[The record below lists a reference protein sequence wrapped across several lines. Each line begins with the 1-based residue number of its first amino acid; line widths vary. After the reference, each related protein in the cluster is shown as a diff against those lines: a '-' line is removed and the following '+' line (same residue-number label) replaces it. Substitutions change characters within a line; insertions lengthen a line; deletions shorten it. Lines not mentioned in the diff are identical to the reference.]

1 LPWGVWDSSPWWSG
15 RVYPVKTLFGDR
27 RRRPTPVFR
36 PSGITSGWRSFTP
49 VSSSQGQR
57 QPRLESSF
65 VRLFR
70 PHYIPCHFC
79 DGFPVFLRPEH
90 QVDEIFLFRPLCRLL
105 HHLES
110 EPIPPGALK
119 KFVFCI
125 ITVRT
130 IATAVGVL
138 LSDLLQKR

>member
-1 LPWGVWDSSPWWSG
+1 MVVGARLPI
-15 RVYPVKTLFGDR
+15 KTPPRNRGSIQ
-27 RRRPTPVFR
+27 VSR
-36 PSGITSGWRSFTP
+36 PSGIISGWRSFTP
-49 VSSSQGQR
+49 VSSSRGQR
-57 QPRLESSF
+57 QSRLEPSF

-70 PHYIPCHFC
+70 PHDIPCHSC

-110 EPIPPGALK
+110 EPVPPGAPEK
-119 KFVFCI
+119 CVFCI

-130 IATAVGVL
+130 VPTAIGVL
-138 LSDLLQKR
+138 LSDFLQKR